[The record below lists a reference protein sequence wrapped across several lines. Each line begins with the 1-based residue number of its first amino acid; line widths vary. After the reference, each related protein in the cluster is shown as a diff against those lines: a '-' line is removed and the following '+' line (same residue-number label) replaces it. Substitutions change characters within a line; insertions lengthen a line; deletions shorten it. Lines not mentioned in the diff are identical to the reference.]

1 MATVQSWG
9 LGRILAIVGLLITV
23 VLIVIGHMAFL
34 PVGLL
39 FLLAFAA
46 ILL

>member
-9 LGRILAIVGLLITV
+9 LGRILAIIGLI
-23 VLIVIGHMAFL
+23 IVIIL
-34 PVGLL
+34 LVVGKMVFMWTGGL
-39 FLLAFAA
+39 FLLAFLA